1 MARLCNEIVTSQYAS
16 TAIIYTIY
24 DGLFVTVIA
33 TDAVELQVNSILTSS
48 YEGAS
53 SSNRT

>member
-1 MARLCNEIVTSQYAS
+1 MAWLYNEIVTSQYAS

-24 DGLFVTVIA
+24 DGLFVRCIA
-33 TDAVELQVNSILTSS
+33 TDAVELQVNNILTPS